1 MIRVLVVDDSSFMR
15 SAISRTLAASGQFEV
30 VGQAKDG
37 RDAVKRV
44 AELSPDVVSMDFN
57 MPGMNGVEAI
67 REIMA
72 AKPTPIVMFSAH
84 TMEGARETLDA
95 LAAGAVDFLTKPA
108 GEVSADLSKVQDEL
122 RRKLKA
128 AASARI
134 LAVRPG
140 RPRPTPV
147 SKTAPPSSNRGAPV
161 AFDRTPTVAASAV
174 ARLCVIGISTGGP
187 AALSRILPDFP
198 ADTRFGIVIVQH
210 MPAHFTRALADRLD
224 AMCALSVREAEAG
237 DRPRAGVALIAP
249 GDRHLEF
256 DAKGAIVL
264 TDAPP
269 VHGCRPAVD
278 LAMISAARVYKQR
291 AIGVVM
297 TGMGKDGAAGA
308 LAIRAADGRTFAQD
322 EATSAI
328 FGMPKAA
335 IDAGAIEEVLALDGI
350 PGRLRYV

>member
-15 SAISRTLAASGQFEV
+15 SAISRTLTASGQFEV

-84 TMEGARETLDA
+84 TAEGAQETLDA

-108 GEVSADLSKVQDEL
+108 GEVSADLSKVQEEL
-122 RRKLKA
+122 KRKLTA
-128 AASARI
+128 AASARM
-134 LAVRPG
+134 LAARPA
-140 RPRPTPV
+140 RPRAAPIG
-147 SKTAPPSSNRGAPV
+147 KAAPPSGSRGV
-161 AFDRTPTVAASAV
+161 AVTPTATSVL

-198 ADTRFGIVIVQH
+198 SDTRFGIVVVQH

-224 AMCALSVREAEAG
+224 GMCALSVREAEAG
-237 DRPRAGVALIAP
+237 DRPRPGLALIAP

-264 TDAPP
+264 TDGPP

-278 LAMISAARVYKQR
+278 LAMLSAARVYRQR
-291 AIGVVM
+291 TIGVVM

-308 LAIRAADGRTFAQD
+308 LAIRAAEGRTFAQD

-328 FGMPKAA
+328 FGMPRAA
-335 IDAGAIEEVLALDGI
+335 IDAGAIEEVVPLDGI
-350 PGRLRYV
+350 PARLRYV

>member
-15 SAISRTLAASGQFEV
+15 SAISRTLTASGQFEV

-108 GEVSADLSKVQDEL
+108 GEVSADLSKIQEEL
-122 RRKLKA
+122 KRKLKA

-134 LAVRPG
+134 LAIRPG

-147 SKTAPPSSNRGAPV
+147 SKTAPPSSARSATVAP
-161 AFDRTPTVAASAV
+161 DRTPAPASV
-174 ARLCVIGISTGGP
+174 LARLCVIGISTGGP
-187 AALSRILPDFP
+187 AALTRILPDFP
-198 ADTRFGIVIVQH
+198 ADTRFGIVVVQH

-237 DRPRAGVALIAP
+237 DRPRPGLALIAP

-278 LAMISAARVYKQR
+278 VAMLSAARVYRQR
-291 AIGVVM
+291 TIGVVM
-297 TGMGKDGAAGA
+297 TGMGKDGSAGA
-308 LAIRAADGRTFAQD
+308 LAIRAAEGRTFAQD